1 MIETI
6 QYNGGETVSSTNPQV
21 KLNFTH
27 PVKELIWTVQPTNF
41 TKLDYTQTRGGNQ
54 PYNFTDLWDY
64 SGFNGTPE
72 PKNGVGM
79 PGGRMSHN
87 LNGGFSEVL
96 VEGRLD
102 STNQWSKSYTNASN
116 SVSGLDA
123 GYLDISQYTQ
133 PNTVN
138 T

>member
-1 MIETI
+1 
-6 QYNGGETVSSTNPQV
+6 
-21 KLNFTH
+21 
-27 PVKELIWTVQPTNF
+27 
-41 TKLDYTQTRGGNQ
+41 
-54 PYNFTDLWDY
+54 
-64 SGFNGTPE
+64 
-72 PKNGVGM
+72 M

-138 T
+138 TFSNRYGRWSHSGGNRVDGLLELMRMNIR